1 MFEMKNSSYATCE
14 NDHYLNQ
21 CQLEY
26 FREKLHTLREELKQS
41 NRRNLWAIDDSETRP
56 IEEMERVSLSFNRDI
71 EIRHKVRNWNLL
83 QKIDQALERIH
94 NGTYGYCEATD
105 EPIGIHRLEAN
116 PVTTFCFDVQN
127 SFEML
132 AQQTN
137 RVLY

>member
-26 FREKLHTLREELKQS
+26 FREKLHALREELKQS
-41 NRRNLWAIDDSETRP
+41 NRRNLWAIDESETMP

-71 EIRHKVRNWNLL
+71 EIQHKVRNWNLL
-83 QKIDQALERIH
+83 QKIDQALERIN
-94 NGTYGYCEATD
+94 NGTYGYCEATE

>member
-1 MFEMKNSSYATCE
+1 M
-14 NDHYLNQ
+14 
-21 CQLEY
+21 EY

-41 NRRNLWAIDDSETRP
+41 NRRNLWAIDETETMP

-71 EIRHKVRNWNLL
+71 EIQHKVRNWNLL
-83 QKIDQALERIH
+83 QKIDQALERIN
-94 NGTYGYCEATD
+94 NGTYGYCEATE

-137 RVLY
+137 RMLY

>member
-1 MFEMKNSSYATCE
+1 MFEMNNSSYATWE

-26 FREKLHTLREELKQS
+26 FREKLHTLREELKKTS
-41 NRRNLWAIDDSETRP
+41 RKYLWEVNEFDSRP
-56 IEEMERVSLSFNRDI
+56 IEEMERVSLSFNREI
-71 EIRHKVRNWNLL
+71 EIQHQVRNWNMI
-83 QKIDQALERIH
+83 QKIDQALERIN
-94 NGTYGYCEATD
+94 NGTYGYCEATE

-127 SFEML
+127 SFELL

-137 RVLY
+137 KGLY

>member
-21 CQLEY
+21 CQMEY

-41 NRRNLWAIDDSETRP
+41 NRRNLWAIDETETMP

-71 EIRHKVRNWNLL
+71 EIQHKVRNWNLL
-83 QKIDQALERIH
+83 QKIDQALERIN
-94 NGTYGYCEATD
+94 NGTYGYCEATE

-137 RVLY
+137 RMLY